1 AKSAQVLSS
10 FTRRYQFINDTHFS
24 ALQFYYSDSSCRDA
38 FYGLETRGYLK
49 VTAMPYTES
58 AAKFLQSKVTS
69 FSAECRRRFQSNP
82 LESDWS
88 PGGGPYH
95 LLLYVEYE
103 AGRKLGFNLHEMQL
117 VRTELGAER
126 RRRLYLGDLATDFSS
141 GTGTGRRVSK
151 NRPDCSNCQLL
162 SRASLRQPPAL
173 PWRALMTL
181 SGSPLGEWI
190 SVRCESR
197 PQSNYLIR
205 RLRFLPAS
213 NSSAS
218 SNRWVGEY
226 HHFHDPLCGR
236 PYFSV
241 TAYGWVTAKSRDS
254 LLPATRQFEF
264 RIVGLAI
271 TPRDSR
277 SLDQLTAYDGFGCGR
292 RSDWRLNQ
300 AQDVTSTNGCDHFR
314 LQAAGGIDNH
324 GVPGATPAD
333 QLSVSA
339 DSMPRIRNQSV
350 FCFFCFFCFC
360 RSSSAAFCF
369 FQRGMRGRRAAA
381 VAGLAGRSGGTNVF
395 IMMRYFALKA
405 APSPTVFGNVFATL
419 CLQKKE
425 ETRQNAEKKEQSR
438 RLGKIPTRKILSAS
452 CVRPP
457 APARLILLFQAPPLS
472 ASL

>member
-1 AKSAQVLSS
+1 CEIRPGPEFV
-10 FTRRYQFINDTHFS
+10 TRRYQFINDTHFS

-58 AAKFLQSKVTS
+58 AARFLQSKVTS
-69 FSAECRRRFQSNP
+69 VSAECRRRFQSNP

-95 LLLYVEYE
+95 LLLYVEYR
-103 AGRKLGFNLHEMQL
+103 GRVMRDFDCSRKLGFNLHEMQL

-126 RRRLYLGDLATDFSS
+126 RRRLYLGDLATDFSQRHRHRPS
-141 GTGTGRRVSK
+141 SFQEPLEEATQA
-151 NRPDCSNCQLL
+151 PDCSNCQLL

-218 SNRWVGEY
+218 SSRWVGEY

-314 LQAAGGIDNH
+314 LSGGGGGIDSR
-324 GVPGATPAD
+324 GVPERHLPTSFQSPLIRCREFETRASFA
-333 QLSVSA
+333 SSA
-339 DSMPRIRNQSV
+339 SSASAVPHQPPSASSKEDARSEG
-350 FCFFCFFCFC
+350 
-360 RSSSAAFCF
+360 RSSGGSPLAQ
-369 FQRGMRGRRAAA
+369 QRHRVSCWVLAAA
-381 VAGLAGRSGGTNVF
+381 
-395 IMMRYFALKA
+395 MALN
-405 APSPTVFGNVFATL
+405 SPWY
-419 CLQKKE
+419 
-425 ETRQNAEKKEQSR
+425 
-438 RLGKIPTRKILSAS
+438 
-452 CVRPP
+452 
-457 APARLILLFQAPPLS
+457 
-472 ASL
+472 

>member
-1 AKSAQVLSS
+1 
-10 FTRRYQFINDTHFS
+10 
-24 ALQFYYSDSSCRDA
+24 
-38 FYGLETRGYLK
+38 
-49 VTAMPYTES
+49 MPYTES
-58 AAKFLQSKVTS
+58 AARFLQSKVTS
-69 FSAECRRRFQSNP
+69 VSAECRRRFQSNP

-95 LLLYVEYE
+95 LLLYVEYR
-103 AGRKLGFNLHEMQL
+103 GRVMRDFDCSRKLGFNLHEMQL

-126 RRRLYLGDLATDFSS
+126 RRRLYLGDLATDFSQ
-141 GTGTGRRVSK
+141 RHRH
-151 NRPDCSNCQLL
+151 RPSSFQEPLEEATAQDCSNCQLL

-218 SNRWVGEY
+218 SSRWVGEY

-241 TAYGWVTAKSRDS
+241 TAYGRVTAKSRDS

-314 LQAAGGIDNH
+314 LQVPTTSEQVMMEELLSGGRALLWVGAIPNSLSGGGGGIDSR
-324 GVPGATPAD
+324 GVPERHLPTSFQSPLIRCREFETRASFA
-333 QLSVSA
+333 SSA
-339 DSMPRIRNQSV
+339 SSASAVPHQPPSASSKEDARSEG
-350 FCFFCFFCFC
+350 
-360 RSSSAAFCF
+360 RSSGGSPLAQ
-369 FQRGMRGRRAAA
+369 QRHRVSCWVLAAA
-381 VAGLAGRSGGTNVF
+381 
-395 IMMRYFALKA
+395 MALN
-405 APSPTVFGNVFATL
+405 SPWY
-419 CLQKKE
+419 
-425 ETRQNAEKKEQSR
+425 
-438 RLGKIPTRKILSAS
+438 
-452 CVRPP
+452 
-457 APARLILLFQAPPLS
+457 
-472 ASL
+472 